1 MSSLIQIEANR
12 INAQSS
18 TGPTSAEGKAKTRLN
33 AKRDGITG
41 QVITLSEE
49 DLPVFEKLKAALIDD
64 LAPKTVMELHLA
76 SSIAWDT
83 WRLDHHRAVEMNM
96 YAAGA
101 EDPECDVDDVDD
113 VDSDTPELHTAMSG
127 ALTFGK
133 ESKKFALMSIYEQRI
148 NRGIHKNLELLRK
161 LQAERKTNYQND
173 LEQETWIAIANDA
186 NGLPYTAPTRRSEN
200 GFIFSTSEVLAKV
213 NRQSVLV
220 MAGCTNPGPRK
231 ILFDGAWASFD
242 PSRPGSGP
250 HNSPN
255 LGPQFATAA

>member
-83 WRLDHHRAVEMNM
+83 WRLDHLRAVEMNM
-96 YAAGA
+96 YALGTQD
-101 EDPECDVDDVDD
+101 EETT
-113 VDSDTPELHTAMSG
+113 VDSENPQIDTALSG
-127 ALTFGK
+127 ALTFEK
-133 ESKKFALMSIYEQRI
+133 QSAKFALMSIYEQ
-148 NRGIHKNLELLRK
+148 
-161 LQAERKTNYQND
+161 
-173 LEQETWIAIANDA
+173 
-186 NGLPYTAPTRRSEN
+186 
-200 GFIFSTSEVLAKV
+200 
-213 NRQSVLV
+213 
-220 MAGCTNPGPRK
+220 
-231 ILFDGAWASFD
+231 
-242 PSRPGSGP
+242 PS
-250 HNSPN
+250 
-255 LGPQFATAA
+255 A